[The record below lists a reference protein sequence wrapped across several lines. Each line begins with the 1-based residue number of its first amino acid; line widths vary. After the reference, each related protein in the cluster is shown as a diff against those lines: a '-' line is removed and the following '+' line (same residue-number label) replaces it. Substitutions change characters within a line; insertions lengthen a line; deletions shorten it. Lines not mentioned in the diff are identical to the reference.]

1 MEKCSKASK
10 EIIMNKQE
18 LPQWQLSMYED
29 FDSRTYKD
37 DFGELTEKTQALSEI
52 LENNALWQESSFT
65 ALEAVLP
72 LINRTFDLYENLES
86 YTYCR
91 YSTKTD
97 DKRTIN
103 ELNRLEEA
111 ALPLKQ
117 AMVLFNNRLADS
129 GTGPKDWKTSA
140 VLNKFT
146 YFLDKSLKEQKHQMT
161 PAEEDLAADLSRSGG
176 SAWGR
181 LQEVLSSSLKTEWE
195 TGEWKTVTQLRLMS
209 SDPDRTVRKKAWQA
223 ELKCWE
229 SAETSFAAALNGV
242 KGFSHTINSRR
253 GYESTLQ
260 RSISQAR
267 IAPETLD
274 AMIESMKESLP
285 DFRRYMKSKAEKMDL
300 ETLSWYDITAPMS
313 SDARQWSWEESR
325 SFIIENFASLSQG
338 YSDFALKAF
347 EDRWIDAPPRE
358 GKVGG
363 AYCISFPLQEESRI
377 LTNFDGAFTDV
388 STIAH
393 ELGHGWHHEV
403 LKKAPGLHRDYP
415 MTLAETASIF
425 SEILV
430 FQAYYA
436 KALPSEREGLLEST
450 LSDSN
455 QVITDILSRFL
466 FEKELM
472 ERRANG
478 ELPAEELRE
487 LMLQAQEATYGEA
500 LNPDERHPW
509 MWAVKGH
516 YYSQDLGFY
525 NFPYA
530 FGLLFGW
537 GLYSLYEEMGA
548 DFEPLYRKVLEMT
561 GKASAEECAA
571 AAGLDITEKAFWQRS
586 LGMIKGQINDFCQ

>member
-1 MEKCSKASK
+1 
-10 EIIMNKQE
+10 MNRQE
-18 LPQWQLSMYED
+18 PSQWRLSMYED
-29 FDSRTYKD
+29 FECTSFNNDFMELKEQTRLATETLQKDFLWKDSPV
-37 DFGELTEKTQALSEI
+37 FS
-52 LENNALWQESSFT
+52 LESL
-65 ALEAVLP
+65 LP
-72 LINRTFDLYENLES
+72 VINRAFDLYENLES

-97 DKRTIN
+97 DNRAIN

-117 AMVLFNNRLADS
+117 AMVLFNNRLAES
-129 GTGPKDWKTSA
+129 GTEMEDWKESP
-140 VLNKFT
+140 VLKDFT
-146 YFLDKSLKEQKHQMT
+146 FFLEKSLEEQKYQMS

-195 TGEWKTVTQLRLMS
+195 EGEWKTVTQLRLMGS
-209 SDPDRTVRKKAWQA
+209 NPDRNIRKKAWQA

-242 KGFSHTINSRR
+242 KGFAHTINSRR
-253 GYESTLQ
+253 GYTSALQ
-260 RSISQAR
+260 RSTIQAR
-267 IAPETLD
+267 IAPETLE
-274 AMIESMKESLP
+274 AMIESMKDSLP
-285 DFRRYMKSKAEKMDL
+285 DFRRYMKSKARKMDL
-300 ETLSWYDITAPMS
+300 ESLSWYDIIAPMS

-325 SFIIENFASLSQG
+325 NFIIENFGSLSRS
-338 YSDFALKAF
+338 YSDFARKAY
-347 EDRWIDAPPRE
+347 EGGWIDAPPRD

-436 KALPSEREGLLEST
+436 KAAPSEKEGLLEST

-472 ERRANG
+472 EKRGKG
-478 ELPAEELRE
+478 EIPAEELKDM
-487 LMLQAQEATYGEA
+487 MLRAQDATYGDA
-500 LNPDERHPW
+500 LNPEERHPW

-537 GLYSLYEEMGA
+537 GLYSLYEQMGS
-548 DFEPLYRKVLEMT
+548 DFEPLYRKVLTMT

-571 AAGLDITEKAFWQRS
+571 AAGLNIRDKAFWQGS
-586 LGMIKGQINDFCQ
+586 LNMIKKQINDFCQ